1 MIAWMQKHKK
11 YLVVTI
17 WISTIA
23 FIAAGMIGWGQYNF
37 SMASGSVAKVG
48 RVLISSEELEME
60 RKRLVD
66 AYSQSIP
73 NFKDLDEKQI
83 AAMGLEKTALRML
96 INQAYLKNLALDL
109 GLGVSDAEIATEIQK
124 SALFQKDGHFDVDL
138 YKKVL
143 QDNHYRP
150 ALFEEN
156 VKNAL
161 ILQKVSGL
169 FPSATTPLE
178 KEAFTYPL
186 KIQDHISIKILEASH
201 APIQLEES
209 ALKAYYDQH
218 KNTYK
223 KPTRYTLQTL
233 WIKPKTATLDQSALR
248 KYYQDRKS
256 NYTDAQGK
264 LETFEQA
271 KDRVIHDYNQAQAK
285 ENALKQ
291 YLALKKG
298 NLNPK
303 KESFTDLPYGTDI
316 DTKIIAMQ
324 PGEVLK
330 PLEYKE
336 GYLVV
341 KLVEKSSGLL
351 KSFQEAKSE
360 VMATLQAEAQ
370 QKWLKQEVQKQVK
383 NFQGNDIGILSPEF
397 YGTIQ
402 GLDVKDSRSLVDHIF
417 KHPSKEGFVVFKD
430 KAVLYKVSQQDFQ
443 HKLGNESYLKDMATN
458 LKAQDF
464 DRVLVAML
472 KNKYPITIYV
482 KSLQE

>member
-1 MIAWMQKHKK
+1 MQKHKK
-11 YLVVTI
+11 YLVFTI

-23 FIAAGMIGWGQYNF
+23 FIAAGMIGWGQYSF
-37 SMASGSVAKVG
+37 SMNSGSVAKVG
-48 RVLISSEELEME
+48 RILITSEELEME

-73 NFKDLDEKQI
+73 NFKDLDEKQL
-83 AAMGLEKTALRML
+83 AAMGFEKSALRML
-96 INQAYLKNLALDL
+96 IDQAYLKNLALDL
-109 GLGVSDAEIATEIQK
+109 GLGVSDTEIANEIQK
-124 SALFQKDGHFDVDL
+124 SPLFRKDGHFDVNL

-161 ILQKVSGL
+161 ILQKVSRL
-169 FPSATTPLE
+169 FPNATTPLE
-178 KEAFTYPL
+178 KEAFTYPF
-186 KIQDHISIKILEASH
+186 KIQDRISIKVLEASD
-201 APIQLEES
+201 APIQLEEN
-209 ALKAYYDQH
+209 ALKVYYDKH

-233 WIKPKTATLDQSALR
+233 WIKPSTAALDQSALR

-264 LETFEQA
+264 LETFDQA
-271 KDRVIHDYNQAQAK
+271 KDRIIHDYSQAQAK
-285 ENALKQ
+285 EEALKQ

-303 KESFTDLPYGTDI
+303 KESFTDLPYGVDI
-316 DTKIIAMQ
+316 NTKITAMK

-330 PLEYKE
+330 PLEYKD
-336 GYLVV
+336 GYLVA
-341 KLVEKSSGLL
+341 KLVGKSSGIL
-351 KSFQEAKSE
+351 KTFQEAKDE
-360 VMATLQAEAQ
+360 VMATLRAEAQ
-370 QKWLKQEVQKQVK
+370 QKWLKQEAQKQVK
-383 NFQGNDIGILSPEF
+383 SFQGSDIGTLSPEF

-402 GLDVKDSRSLVDHIF
+402 GLDVNDSRSLVDHIF
-417 KHPSKEGFVVFKD
+417 KHPTKEGFVIFKN
-430 KAVLYKVSQQDFQ
+430 KAILYRVSQQDFQ
-443 HKLGNESYLKDMATN
+443 HKLGNESYLTEMAVN

-464 DRVLVAML
+464 DHVLVAML
-472 KNKYPITIYV
+472 KDKYPITIYA